1 MLLIPHHL
9 KQHAAK
15 ILAVAFLAAG
25 IHADPLSPALFNGM
39 RWRLVGPFRAGRA
52 VAVTG
57 VSSQPDT
64 FYFGGVDSGIWK
76 TTDAGVVWEPVFDSE
91 HVGSIGA
98 IEVAPSDPNVIYAG
112 TGESDIRSDLAS
124 GDGVYKS
131 TDAGKTWT
139 NVGLRNS
146 RQISRVVIDPSNANH
161 LYVAA
166 LGDAYGPS
174 PERGVFESNDG
185 GATWNKS
192 LDKGP
197 DTGAADLA
205 IAPDM
210 PDVLLAAMWNT
221 HRPPWSTYA
230 PIDGPGSGLYLS
242 IDGGKV
248 WKPVTGNG
256 LPDGQWGRAAVAI
269 APGTNGRR
277 MYALVDVSTEK
288 SGAVNTSTGNADAKK
303 SGLYRSDDEGA
314 TWTCVNH
321 DPRLTS
327 RQWYFATVTVDPR
340 NPDVIY
346 IPNVAL
352 YRSKD
357 GGKTF
362 SILRGAP
369 GGDDYHQIW
378 VSAAD
383 GSRMVLGTDQG
394 TTVSVDDGATW
405 SSWYNQPT
413 AQFYHVVT
421 DNATPYWIY
430 GAQQDSGSATVASRT
445 NHGKITPRD
454 WNTAGGSESGYIAPD
469 PKNPDIL
476 YLSGTYGE
484 VIRFNKRT
492 ELSQNIAPWPMPGFG
507 SEMPARKYR
516 DTWTPVLVFSPF
528 DHKSL
533 YLGTQF
539 VMKTTDGGL
548 RWNTISPDLTG
559 VIPGAAHET
568 TPVTTA
574 NAKER
579 GYGTVFTIAPSPL
592 RANEIW
598 AGTDTGLIQLTLD
611 GKTWKNVT
619 PPGLSAWSKISL
631 IEASHFDPAVAYA
644 AVDRS
649 RLSDGKPYI
658 YKTRDYGKTW
668 QLVTKGIPDGL
679 FVRAVRE
686 DPKRKGLL
694 FAGTEFGVYVS
705 FNDGDDWQSLQHN
718 LPVTSVRD
726 LAIHNDD
733 LIVATHG
740 RSFWVLDNIMPL
752 RQASKEIE
760 TQTAYLYKPAIA
772 TRIDNDSFPGTPL
785 PPEEPTAENP
795 PNGVYIDYVLRSAAT
810 GPVKLELLDASH
822 HVIRHVSSEAKVSRE
837 HKPLPIAERW
847 FPEPQHLES
856 TAGMHRFIWDLRSG
870 SSGAPGAEEEE
881 EGSAPAGPRV
891 PPGNYQVRWTADGKT
906 YTQPLTVTMDPNSP
920 ATKLVL
926 TQQFALGQK
935 MFDDTLR
942 SRQTMAEINS
952 VQAQL
957 KQMQQTLANS
967 HPDDSQAVNSVLAG
981 IDRIL
986 KGSNK
991 DGMTEANT
999 GLNVALRVVEGGDR
1013 TTPAQ
1018 AIQLYDQSS
1027 ATVKAQAQHWKE
1039 LKIGPLTLLNTK
1051 LREENLKPVEISKIE
1066 TEVYE
1071 LMTR

>member
-1 MLLIPHHL
+1 MSFAYRLKKNVPKIVALLC
-9 KQHAAK
+9 
-15 ILAVAFLAAG
+15 LAGG
-25 IHADPLSPALFNGM
+25 IHADPLSPSLFGGM

-57 VSSQPDT
+57 VSGQPNT
-64 FYFGGVDSGIWK
+64 FYIGGVDGGVWK
-76 TTDAGVVWEPVFDSE
+76 TIDAGVVWEPVFDRE
-91 HVGSIGA
+91 PVGSIGA
-98 IEVAPSDPNVIYAG
+98 IEVAPSDPNIIYVG

-139 NVGLRNS
+139 NVGLRDS

-161 LYVAA
+161 VYVAA

-174 PERGVFESNDG
+174 AERGIYRSNDG
-185 GATWNKS
+185 GATWEKA

-197 DTGAADLA
+197 NIGAADLA
-205 IAPDM
+205 IATDA
-210 PDVLLAAMWNT
+210 PDVLLAAMWNA
-221 HRPPWSTYA
+221 HRPPWSAYA
-230 PIDGPGSGLYLS
+230 PLDGPGSGLYLS
-242 IDGGKV
+242 MDGGQN
-248 WKPVTGNG
+248 WKAVTGNG
-256 LPDGQWGRAAVAI
+256 LPESDWGRAAVAI
-269 APGTNGRR
+269 APGTHGRR
-277 MYALVDVSTEK
+277 MYALIEVK
-288 SGAVNTSTGNADAKK
+288 MDAKK
-303 SGLYRSDDEGA
+303 SGLYRSDDEGI
-314 TWTCVNH
+314 TWTCVNS

-327 RQWYFATVTVDPR
+327 RQWYFATLTVDPG
-340 NPDVIY
+340 NPDVVY

-383 GSRMVLGTDQG
+383 SSRMVLGTDQG

-421 DNATPYWIY
+421 DNASPYWIY
-430 GAQQDSGSATVASRT
+430 GAQQDSGSASVASRT
-445 NHGKITPRD
+445 NHRQITPRD
-454 WNTAGGSESGYIAPD
+454 WNTSGDSESGYIAPD
-469 PKNPDIL
+469 PRNPAVL
-476 YLSGTYGE
+476 YLSGLYGD
-484 VIRFNKRT
+484 VSRYDKRT
-492 ELSQNIAPWPMPGFG
+492 ALSQNISPWPISGFG
-507 SEMPARKYR
+507 SEMSQRKFR

-548 RWNTISPDLTG
+548 HWITISPDLTG
-559 VIPGAAHET
+559 VSPSAEHET
-568 TPVTTA
+568 TPITTA

-619 PPGLSAWSKISL
+619 PPELSGWSKISL

-649 RLSDGKPYI
+649 RLSDNKPYI
-658 YKTRDYGKTW
+658 YRTKDYGKTW
-668 QLVTKGIPDGL
+668 QLLTKGIGNGA
-679 FVRAVRE
+679 FVRAIRE
-686 DPKRKGLL
+686 DPRHRGLL
-694 FAGTEFGVYVS
+694 FAGTELGVYVS
-705 FNDGDDWQSLQHN
+705 FNDGDEWQSLQRN
-718 LPVTSVRD
+718 LPITSVRD

-740 RSFWVLDNIMPL
+740 RAFWVLDNITPL
-752 RQASKEIE
+752 RQASQKVEAAA
-760 TQTAYLYKPAIA
+760 AYLYKPAVA
-772 TRIDNDSFPGTPL
+772 TRIDNDVFPGTPL

-795 PNGVYIDYVLRSAAT
+795 PDGIYLDYFLQSAAT
-810 GPVKLELLDASH
+810 GPVKLELSDASH
-822 HVIRHVSSEAKVSRE
+822 HVLRHYSSEDKTSRE
-837 HKPLPIAERW
+837 SKPLPIAERW

-856 TAGMHRFIWDLRSG
+856 TAGMHRFVWDLRSG
-870 SSGAPGAEEEE
+870 SSGAPGEEEDE
-881 EGSAPAGPRV
+881 EGSSPAGPRV
-891 PPGNYQVRWTADGKT
+891 APGSYQVSLTVDEKT
-906 YTQPLTVTMDPNSP
+906 YTQPLLVKMDPNSS
-920 ATKLVL
+920 ATQPVL
-926 TQQFALGQK
+926 IRQFTLGKK
-935 MFDDTLR
+935 MFDETLR
-942 SRQTMAEINS
+942 SRQAMAEINS

-957 KQMQQTLANS
+957 NQMRKS
-967 HPDDSQAVNSVLAG
+967 FGDGHPDASRGINGVLAG

-991 DGMTEANT
+991 DGLTEANT
-999 GLNVALRVVEGGDR
+999 GLNAALRVVEGGDR
-1013 TTPAQ
+1013 PAPAQ
-1018 AIQLYDQSS
+1018 ALQLYRQSS
-1027 ATVKAQAQHWKE
+1027 AAVKTQAQNWKD
-1039 LKIGPLTLLNTK
+1039 LKAGALTLLNTK
-1051 LREENLKPVEISKIE
+1051 LREENLKTIEISEIE